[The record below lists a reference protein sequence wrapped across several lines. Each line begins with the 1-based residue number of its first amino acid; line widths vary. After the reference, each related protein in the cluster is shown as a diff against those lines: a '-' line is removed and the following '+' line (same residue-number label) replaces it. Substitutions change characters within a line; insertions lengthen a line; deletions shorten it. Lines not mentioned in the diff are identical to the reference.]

1 MTKLSVNVNKIATL
15 RNARGG
21 NMPNLIQ
28 VCKDII
34 SYGVEGI
41 TVHPRPDERHIKK
54 QDVYDIHKLLESLSS
69 SERVEFNIEGYP
81 SEDYIQLIADVK
93 PEQCTL
99 VPDPPDVITSNAG
112 WKAYDNKN
120 ILSEVVKKIKPHTNR
135 ISVFIDPYEFT
146 EKDLQTLVEI
156 GVDRIELYTE
166 KFAKDFNTNEIT
178 NTIEVYKKAAKL
190 ATEHSIELNAGHDLN
205 LENINYLVTE
215 IPEIKEVSIGH
226 ALICEALY
234 DGLKPV
240 IQNYLKE
247 LKKA

>member
-34 SYGVEGI
+34 SYGAEGL

-54 QDVYDIHKLLESLSS
+54 QDVYDIKKLLESMPK

-81 SEDYIQLIADVK
+81 SEDYIQLIQDVK

-112 WKAYDNKN
+112 WKAYDNKET
-120 ILSEVVKKIKPHTNR
+120 LLDVVKQLKPHTKR
-135 ISVFIDPYEFT
+135 ISVFIDPYDFT
-146 EKDLQTLVEI
+146 QKDLQTLVEI

-166 KFAKDFNTNEIT
+166 KFAKDYQTSEID

-190 ATEHSIELNAGHDLN
+190 ATDHSIELNAGHDLN
-205 LENINYLVTE
+205 LENINYLVTQ

-226 ALICEALY
+226 ALVCEALY
-234 DGLKPV
+234 DGFKEV
-240 IQNYLKE
+240 IQSYLKE
-247 LKKA
+247 LKQA

>member
-34 SYGVEGI
+34 SYGAQGI

-54 QDVYDIHKLLESLSS
+54 QDVYDINDLLQSLPEA
-69 SERVEFNIEGYP
+69 ERVEFNIEGYP
-81 SEDYIQLIADVK
+81 SQDYIQMIKDIT

-112 WKAYDNKN
+112 WKAYDNKD
-120 ILSEVVKKIKPHTNR
+120 ILTEVVNKIKPHTKR
-135 ISVFIDPYEFT
+135 VSVFIDPYDFSEQ
-146 EKDLQTLVEI
+146 DLQTLVEI

-166 KFAKDFNTNEIT
+166 KYAQDFNTKDIEP
-178 NTIEVYKKAAKL
+178 TIKVYKKAAVL
-190 ATEHSIELNAGHDLN
+190 ASRKSIEINAGHDLN
-205 LENINYLVTE
+205 LKNINYLVSE

-226 ALICEALY
+226 ALICESLY

-247 LKKA
+247 LKSS